1 MSVRDKDPV
10 SGTDLTGHE
19 WDGIKELDTPVPWAA
34 RWALRATIAV
44 AILFWLLYPSFPFV
58 SDYARGF
65 LGYSSRAEVTE
76 AVAKADKERAQS
88 FAPFASDDIAALAA
102 DPTLEEQYRAPI
114 SKLYADNC
122 AACHRNDL
130 TGQTG
135 FPNLTDAHWLWLG
148 TPEEVEYTIRYGIN
162 TDNDDTRSAEMLAF
176 GSDEI
181 LDKAQINDVT
191 DYVLSL
197 TGRSEDTEASTRG
210 QVVFEENCVSCHGD
224 DGRGGLEV
232 GAPDLGDD
240 QWIYGADREQIYQTI
255 YAGRLGVMP
264 AWAGRLTDEQIR
276 MLTLYVLWA
285 GDDGGS

>member
-1 MSVRDKDPV
+1 M
-10 SGTDLTGHE
+10 
-19 WDGIKELDTPVPWAA
+19 
-34 RWALRATIAV
+34 
-44 AILFWLLYPSFPFV
+44 
-58 SDYARGF
+58 
-65 LGYSSRAEVTE
+65 
-76 AVAKADKERAQS
+76 
-88 FAPFASDDIAALAA
+88 
-102 DPTLEEQYRAPI
+102 
-114 SKLYADNC
+114 
-122 AACHRNDL
+122 
-130 TGQTG
+130 
-135 FPNLTDAHWLWLG
+135 G

-162 TDNDDTRSAEMLAF
+162 ADNDDTRSAEMLAF

-191 DYVLSL
+191 DYILSL
-197 TGRSEDTEASTRG
+197 TGRSEDVEASTRG

-224 DGRGGLEV
+224 DGRGGLEI